1 MYDELLKFA
10 VQLAKAAG
18 GIQLAYFRGDR
29 LSIETKSNVYD
40 VVTRAD
46 RESEELIA
54 GMIPTMPFWARRA
67 AAGATPRAIG
77 AGSSTRSTARPITV
91 RDFRCSR
98 FR

>member
-54 GMIPTMPFWARRA
+54 GMIAAMPFWARRA
-67 AAGATPRAIG
+67 AAGATPRATG

>member
-54 GMIPTMPFWARRA
+54 GMIAERYPDHALHHGGGRLP
-67 AAGATPRAIG
+67 GADGCCLKGQGPYYF
-77 AGSSTRSTARPITV
+77 SS
-91 RDFRCSR
+91 
-98 FR
+98 

>member
-40 VVTRAD
+40 VPTGRA
-46 RESEELIA
+46 RN
-54 GMIPTMPFWARRA
+54 
-67 AAGATPRAIG
+67 
-77 AGSSTRSTARPITV
+77 
-91 RDFRCSR
+91 
-98 FR
+98 